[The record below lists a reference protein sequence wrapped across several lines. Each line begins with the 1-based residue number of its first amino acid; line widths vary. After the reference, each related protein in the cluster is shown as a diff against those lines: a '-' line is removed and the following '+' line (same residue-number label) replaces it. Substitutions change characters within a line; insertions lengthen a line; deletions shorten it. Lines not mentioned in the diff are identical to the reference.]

1 MTDSNWQQAFNNELD
16 QALAARKVGNE
27 GRARVCARRAVGTLI
42 GEYLSKQGITGFS
55 DSALDRIK
63 FLVDMPGISQDIRGV
78 AGYFLLRVEPDHSL
92 PIDVDL
98 ISEAHWLKNNL
109 LHKED
114 RA

>member
-27 GRARVCARRAVGTLI
+27 GRARVCARRAVGILI
-42 GEYLSKQGITGFS
+42 GEYLSQKGITGYS

-63 FLVDMPGISQDIRGV
+63 FLVDAPGISQEIRDV
-78 AGYFLLRVEPDHSL
+78 AGYFLVRVEPDHSL

-98 ISEAHWLKNNL
+98 ISEAHWLEIKL
-109 LHKED
+109 LQKEGEG
-114 RA
+114 